1 MSQDAAYQ
9 DAYQQGERFLARGN
23 FPLAKK
29 AFEQAWQLQ
38 PNEALQAKIRLCAH
52 AVEVQKRK
60 EIIKQARHAEKRGK
74 FHEALQRFEQA
85 AALQEEDWLGQK
97 INRLQGKM
105 RLAQVERQNETAQ
118 ANPHLDGALR
128 PDDQRLERQPPPEMV
143 RKQGPPLVR

>member
-1 MSQDAAYQ
+1 MSQDTAYQ
-9 DAYQQGERFLARGN
+9 EAYQQGERFLARGN

-85 AALQEEDWLGQK
+85 AALQEEDWLVQK
-97 INRLQGKM
+97 ISRLQEKLRGANGA
-105 RLAQVERQNETAQ
+105 RQIERAQARQN
-118 ANPHLDGALR
+118 
-128 PDDQRLERQPPPEMV
+128 LEAGPPPHDHA
-143 RKQGPPLVR
+143 L